1 MYRALL
7 SPEAPANSFPRPRG
21 AVRERSFRIHCGLR
35 LVGLLITSGLLFVAA
50 EAETLK
56 IATYNVENYVTADR
70 MTDAGFRKA
79 YPKPESEKHALRQVI
94 LRLDADILAIQE
106 MGPRPYLDELLR
118 DLKREGLDYPYAV
131 LLDGPDTERHVAVL
145 SKRTLQ
151 ATSHEALSFSYFGSQ
166 EKVKRGLLELRLMT
180 SAGELTLFAVHL
192 KSRYTDRPDDP
203 ESALRREGEAAV
215 VQAAIE
221 KAIPSREGRFLVLGD
236 FNDDRASRTVQ
247 RLLKHGNRR
256 VAVLLPA
263 VDSRGETWTHH
274 YHKEDR
280 YSRLDHI
287 LVSPALMPS
296 VRGGVGD
303 IEDGVGTLD
312 ASDHRPLVVTLDFPE
327 KKAGPK
333 TGLEK
338 ETSEK
343 INVP

>member
-1 MYRALL
+1 MHRALL
-7 SPEAPANSFPRPRG
+7 SSEAPERYYFPPSRTG
-21 AVRERSFRIHCGLR
+21 AGERSFRARLWLR
-35 LVGLLITSGLLFVAA
+35 PFGLLLASALLFVSAK
-50 EAETLK
+50 AETLK
-56 IATYNVENYVTADR
+56 IATYNVENYVAADR
-70 MTDAGFRKA
+70 MTEAGFRKA

-94 LRLDADILAIQE
+94 LRLEADILVLQE

-131 LLDGPDTERHVAVL
+131 LLDGPDTERHVAVIA
-145 SKRTLQ
+145 KRTLQ
-151 ATSHEALSFSYFGSQ
+151 AIPHAALSFSYFGTQ

-203 ESALRREGEAAV
+203 ESALRREGEAAA
-215 VQAAIE
+215 VQSAIE
-221 KAIPSREGRFLVLGD
+221 KAFPKRDGRFLVLGD
-236 FNDDRASRTVQ
+236 FNDDRASRTLQ

-256 VAVLLPA
+256 VSVLLPA

-274 YHKEDR
+274 YRKEDR

-287 LVSPALMPS
+287 LISPGLLSS
-296 VRGGVGD
+296 VRGGVGS

-327 KKAGPK
+327 KKGR
-333 TGLEK
+333 
-338 ETSEK
+338 SEDR
-343 INVP
+343 P